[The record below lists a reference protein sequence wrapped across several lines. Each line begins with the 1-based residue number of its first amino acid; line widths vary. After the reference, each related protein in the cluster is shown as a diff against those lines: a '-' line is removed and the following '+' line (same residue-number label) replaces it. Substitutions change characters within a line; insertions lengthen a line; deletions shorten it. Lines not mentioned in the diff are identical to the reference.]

1 MIDKKREAEIVQRR
15 VAIDEMMKKDLE
27 VCKKKSTDYAPD
39 TDCMANLKE
48 WGLSGIVVRLG
59 DKQHRLENLLK
70 NKREPNNE
78 SIADTLLDI
87 RIYCYLARVFLK
99 VPFGRLE
106 FDERNKMIEEMM
118 AADKL
123 STGLRTIVESTF
135 TPQTIL
141 QALSYFYAHLKDL
154 VILTMSSGLPPSSL
168 LTKYFEYYT
177 FATYYAEIL
186 LPTKNEKEK
195 T

>member
-15 VAIDEMMKKDLE
+15 VAIDEMMKKDIE

-118 AADKL
+118 TADKL
-123 STGLRTIVESTF
+123 STGLGIVAESIH
-135 TPQTIL
+135 TPQTVL
-141 QALSYFYAHLKDL
+141 QALSFFYTRLKDL
-154 VILTMSSGLPPSSL
+154 IILTMSSGLPPTRL
-168 LTKYFEYYT
+168 LTKYFAYYT
-177 FATYYAEIL
+177 FTAYYAETLL
-186 LPTKNEKEK
+186 LPKNEKEK